1 MEYVQLTLDDWVQ
14 MKQKLKQELLG
25 VKQSFVRIG
34 YALRQ
39 IDDQKLYEQDG
50 YKSIA
55 EFAQAEYD
63 LGPSITSRFMSINK
77 EYSVDG
83 YSEHLRPEYADMG
96 RSQLEEMLKLPE
108 SDRQMIRPETSRE
121 DIRELKRF
129 NKSEPDAEQAD
140 SLEKLVQKFF
150 ETNPE
155 TAKELEQ
162 SAAYAEWNVE
172 KMAEIVNPSGTKTFR
187 MGLYFAAMYEQNLQI
202 KQFGQTPR
210 PMSWD
215 EFFEISKKIFEKK
228 HEETAVEQETTR
240 EEHESRET
248 LEDQTLYQ
256 KNDSDEGEM
265 EAEEQSPEDVHPK
278 VQLEEKTE
286 TTPIAPAQFEMP
298 ETIVNTEEETISED
312 PKESEREVSQST
324 EEEKYG
330 TVQLKDSQ
338 KVEEKVSSEPEG
350 VQNET
355 EDTQIETENR
365 PNETPSIQNEPENVH
380 EEQLPGQMNLPADY
394 PGTESIEVVGKA
406 MPRKDYFDT
415 LTAWGLSVY
424 LSKYLP
430 ADVLEDQK
438 KLYQWMQKLVDE
450 RGYEFEQGQG
460 SANA

>member
-34 YALRQ
+34 YVLRK

-55 EFAQAEYD
+55 EFAQAECG
-63 LGPSITSRFMSINK
+63 LGPSITSRFMSINR

-83 YSEHLRPEYADMG
+83 YSEHLRSEYADMG

-150 ETNPE
+150 EINPE
-155 TAKELEQ
+155 IEKELEQ
-162 SAAYAEWNVE
+162 SVAYAEWNIG
-172 KMAEIVNPSGTKTFR
+172 KMAEIVNPSGTRTFR
-187 MGLYFAAMYEQNLQI
+187 MGMFFAAMYEQNLQI

-210 PMSWD
+210 PMSWE

-228 HEETAVEQETTR
+228 HEETAVEQEAIR
-240 EEHESRET
+240 EEHEAEET
-248 LEDQTLYQ
+248 SEDQTPHQ
-256 KNDSDEGEM
+256 KNDSAEDEMG
-265 EAEEQSPEDVHPK
+265 AEEQPPEDIYPK
-278 VQLEEKTE
+278 MQLEEKTE
-286 TTPIAPAQFEMP
+286 ENLIAPAQSEMP
-298 ETIVNTEEETISED
+298 ESVENTEQETISEELEE
-312 PKESEREVSQST
+312 PEREASQST
-324 EEEKYG
+324 EEEKSG
-330 TVQLKDSQ
+330 TVQLKDAQ
-338 KVEEKVSSEPEG
+338 KAGEKVSSESEI

-355 EDTQIETENR
+355 EDTQIETENGL
-365 PNETPSIQNEPENVH
+365 NETQRAKAEPENVQ

-424 LSKYLP
+424 LSKYLL
-430 ADVLEDQK
+430 ADVLADQK

-450 RGYEFEQGQG
+450 RGYEFEQDGG
-460 SANA
+460 ADA

>member
-55 EFAQAEYD
+55 EFAQAEYG

-108 SDRQMIRPETSRE
+108 SDRQMIHPETSRE

-129 NKSEPDAEQAD
+129 NKSAPDAEQAD
-140 SLEKLVQKFF
+140 SIEKLVQKFY
-150 ETNPE
+150 EINPE
-155 TAKELEQ
+155 TMKKLEQ
-162 SAAYAEWNVE
+162 SAAYAEWNIG
-172 KMAEIVNPSGTKTFR
+172 KMAEIVNPSGTRTFR
-187 MGLYFAAMYEQNLQI
+187 MGMFFAAMYEQNLQI

-215 EFFEISKKIFEKK
+215 KFFEISKKILEKK
-228 HEETAVEQETTR
+228 HEETVVEQEAM
-240 EEHESRET
+240 
-248 LEDQTLYQ
+248 
-256 KNDSDEGEM
+256 K
-265 EAEEQSPEDVHPK
+265 AEVQPPEDVHPK
-278 VQLEEKTE
+278 TQLKEKTE
-286 TTPIAPAQFEMP
+286 TTPIAPAQSELP
-298 ETIVNTEEETISED
+298 ETIINTEKETISEE
-312 PKESEREVSQST
+312 PEEAEKEVSQSA
-324 EEEKYG
+324 EEEKSG
-330 TVQLKDSQ
+330 TVQLKDTQ
-338 KVEEKVSSEPEG
+338 KAEEKVSSESEI

-365 PNETPSIQNEPENVH
+365 PNETLSVQNEPENIQK
-380 EEQLPGQMNLPADY
+380 EQLPGQMNLPADY
-394 PGTESIEVVGKA
+394 PGTGSIEVVGKA

-430 ADVLEDQK
+430 ADVLTDQK
-438 KLYQWMQKLVDE
+438 RLFQWIQKPVDE
-450 RGYEFEQGQG
+450 RGYEF
-460 SANA
+460 

>member
-55 EFAQAEYD
+55 EFAQAEYG

-140 SLEKLVQKFF
+140 SIEKLVQKFY
-150 ETNPE
+150 EIHPE
-155 TAKELEQ
+155 TVKKLEQ
-162 SAAYAEWNVE
+162 STAYTEWDIGKMVE
-172 KMAEIVNPSGTKTFR
+172 MVNPSGTKTFR
-187 MGLYFAAMYEQNLQI
+187 MGMFFVVMYEQNLQI
-202 KQFGQTPR
+202 KQFGQTPQ
-210 PMSWD
+210 PMSWE
-215 EFFEISKKIFEKK
+215 EFFEVSKKVFEQK
-228 HEETAVEQETTR
+228 HEETAVEQEMTR
-240 EEHESRET
+240 EEHEPEET
-248 LEDQTLYQ
+248 SEDQTLHE
-256 KNDSDEGEM
+256 KKDSDEGEM
-265 EAEEQSPEDVHPK
+265 EAEKQPQEDIYPK
-278 VQLEEKTE
+278 MQLEEKNE
-286 TTPIAPAQFEMP
+286 ENQIAPAQFEMP
-298 ETIVNTEEETISED
+298 ETIVNTKPETISEE
-312 PKESEREVSQST
+312 PEESEREAHKST
-324 EEEKYG
+324 EEEKSG
-330 TVQLKDSQ
+330 TLQAKDT
-338 KVEEKVSSEPEG
+338 KKAEEKVSSEPEI

-355 EDTQIETENR
+355 ENGS
-365 PNETPSIQNEPENVH
+365 NETQSAETEPENVQ

-430 ADVLEDQK
+430 ADVLADQK

-450 RGYEFEQGQG
+450 RGYEFEQEGG
-460 SANA
+460 ADA

>member
-55 EFAQAEYD
+55 EFAQAEYG

-150 ETNPE
+150 ETNP
-155 TAKELEQ
+155 
-162 SAAYAEWNVE
+162 
-172 KMAEIVNPSGTKTFR
+172 
-187 MGLYFAAMYEQNLQI
+187 
-202 KQFGQTPR
+202 
-210 PMSWD
+210 
-215 EFFEISKKIFEKK
+215 
-228 HEETAVEQETTR
+228 ETAVEQETTR

-430 ADVLEDQK
+430 ANVLEDQK

>member
-55 EFAQAEYD
+55 EFAQAEYG
-63 LGPSITSRFMSINK
+63 LGPSITSRFMSINR

-140 SLEKLVQKFF
+140 SIEKLVQKFY
-150 ETNPE
+150 EIHPE
-155 TAKELEQ
+155 TVKKLEQ
-162 SAAYAEWNVE
+162 STAYAEWNIG
-172 KMAEIVNPSGTKTFR
+172 KMVEIVNPSGTKTFR
-187 MGLYFAAMYEQNLQI
+187 MGMFFVVMYEQNLQI
-202 KQFGQTPR
+202 KQFGQTPW
-210 PMSWD
+210 PMSWE

-228 HEETAVEQETTR
+228 HEETAMEQEATR
-240 EEHESRET
+240 EEHEQEET
-248 LEDQTLYQ
+248 SEDQTIHQ

-265 EAEEQSPEDVHPK
+265 EAEEQPPEDVHPK
-278 VQLEEKTE
+278 TQQKEKTE
-286 TTPIAPAQFEMP
+286 TTPIAPAQSEMP
-298 ETIVNTEEETISED
+298 ETIVNTEKETISVD
-312 PKESEREVSQST
+312 PKE
-324 EEEKYG
+324 
-330 TVQLKDSQ
+330 
-338 KVEEKVSSEPEG
+338 
-350 VQNET
+350 
-355 EDTQIETENR
+355 
-365 PNETPSIQNEPENVH
+365 PENIQ

-430 ADVLEDQK
+430 ADVLADQK

-450 RGYEFEQGQG
+450 RGYEFEQEGG
-460 SANA
+460 TDA

>member
-55 EFAQAEYD
+55 EFAQAEYG
-63 LGPSITSRFMSINK
+63 LGPSITSRFMSINR

-140 SLEKLVQKFF
+140 SIEKLVQKFY
-150 ETNPE
+150 EIHPE
-155 TAKELEQ
+155 TVKKLEQ
-162 SAAYAEWNVE
+162 STAYAEWNIG
-172 KMAEIVNPSGTKTFR
+172 KMVEIVNPSGTKTFR
-187 MGLYFAAMYEQNLQI
+187 MGMFFVVMYEQNLQI
-202 KQFGQTPR
+202 KQFGQTPW
-210 PMSWD
+210 PMSWE

-228 HEETAVEQETTR
+228 HEETAMEQEATR
-240 EEHESRET
+240 EEHEQEET
-248 LEDQTLYQ
+248 SEDQTIHQ

-265 EAEEQSPEDVHPK
+265 EAEEQPPEDVHPK
-278 VQLEEKTE
+278 TQQKEKTE
-286 TTPIAPAQFEMP
+286 TTPIAPAQSEMP
-298 ETIVNTEEETISED
+298 ETIVNTEKETISVD
-312 PKESEREVSQST
+312 PKE
-324 EEEKYG
+324 
-330 TVQLKDSQ
+330 
-338 KVEEKVSSEPEG
+338 
-350 VQNET
+350 
-355 EDTQIETENR
+355 
-365 PNETPSIQNEPENVH
+365 PENIQ

-430 ADVLEDQK
+430 ADVLADQK

-450 RGYEFEQGQG
+450 RGYDFEQEGG
-460 SANA
+460 TDA

>member
-55 EFAQAEYD
+55 EFAQAEYG
-63 LGPSITSRFMSINK
+63 LGPSITSRFMSINR

-140 SLEKLVQKFF
+140 SIEKLVQKFY
-150 ETNPE
+150 EIHPE
-155 TAKELEQ
+155 TVKKLEQ
-162 SAAYAEWNVE
+162 STAYAEWNIG
-172 KMAEIVNPSGTKTFR
+172 KMVEIVNPSGTKTFR
-187 MGLYFAAMYEQNLQI
+187 MGMFFVVMYEQNLQI
-202 KQFGQTPR
+202 KQFGQTPW
-210 PMSWD
+210 PMSWE

-228 HEETAVEQETTR
+228 HEETAMEQEATR
-240 EEHESRET
+240 EEHEQEET
-248 LEDQTLYQ
+248 SEDQTIHQ
-256 KNDSDEGEM
+256 KNYSDEGEM
-265 EAEEQSPEDVHPK
+265 EAEEQPPEDVHPK
-278 VQLEEKTE
+278 TQQKEKTE
-286 TTPIAPAQFEMP
+286 TTPIAPAQSEMP
-298 ETIVNTEEETISED
+298 ETIVNTEKETISVD
-312 PKESEREVSQST
+312 PKE
-324 EEEKYG
+324 
-330 TVQLKDSQ
+330 
-338 KVEEKVSSEPEG
+338 
-350 VQNET
+350 
-355 EDTQIETENR
+355 
-365 PNETPSIQNEPENVH
+365 PENIQ

-430 ADVLEDQK
+430 ADVLADQK

-450 RGYEFEQGQG
+450 RGYEFEQEGG
-460 SANA
+460 TDA

>member
-55 EFAQAEYD
+55 EFAQAEYG

-108 SDRQMIRPETSRE
+108 SDRQMIHPETSRE

-129 NKSEPDAEQAD
+129 NKSAPDAEQAD
-140 SLEKLVQKFF
+140 SIEKLVQKFF
-150 ETNPE
+150 EINPE
-155 TAKELEQ
+155 IEKELAQ

-187 MGLYFAAMYEQNLQI
+187 MGLFFAAMYEQNIQI
-202 KQFGQTPR
+202 KQFGQNPR

-215 EFFEISKKIFEKK
+215 EFFGISKKIFEKK
-228 HEETAVEQETTR
+228 HEETAVEQEAIG
-240 EEHESRET
+240 EEHESREK

-265 EAEEQSPEDVHPK
+265 EAEEQSPEDNHPK
-278 VQLEEKTE
+278 MQLEEKNE
-286 TTPIAPAQFEMP
+286 KTPIAPAQFEMP
-298 ETIVNTEEETISED
+298 KAIVNTEEEMISED
-312 PKESEREVSQST
+312 PQKTEREVPHST
-324 EEEKYG
+324 EEEKSG
-330 TVQLKDSQ
+330 TVQLEDAQ
-338 KVEEKVSSEPEG
+338 KVEEKVSSEPEI
-350 VQNET
+350 VQK
-355 EDTQIETENR
+355 ETENE
-365 PNETPSIQNEPENVH
+365 PNETQNVKAEPENVQ
-380 EEQLPGQMNLPADY
+380 EEQLLGQMNLPADY

-430 ADVLEDQK
+430 ADVLTDQK
-438 KLYQWMQKLVDE
+438 KLYQWIQKPVDE
-450 RGYEFEQGQG
+450 RGYEF
-460 SANA
+460 

>member
-55 EFAQAEYD
+55 EFAQAEYG

-162 SAAYAEWNVE
+162 SAAYAEWNIG

-187 MGLYFAAMYEQNLQI
+187 MGLYFAAMYEQNIQI

-210 PMSWD
+210 LMSWD
-215 EFFEISKKIFEKK
+215 EFFEISKKILEKK
-228 HEETAVEQETTR
+228 HEETAVEQEAIR
-240 EEHESRET
+240 EEQESEAIT
-248 LEDQTLYQ
+248 EDPTFHQ
-256 KNDSDEGEM
+256 KNDPNEDAM
-265 EAEEQSPEDVHPK
+265 KAEEQPPEDVHPK
-278 VQLEEKTE
+278 MLQKEKTE
-286 TTPIAPAQFEMP
+286 TNPIAPAQSEMP
-298 ETIVNTEEETISED
+298 ETIVNTESETISE
-312 PKESEREVSQST
+312 ESGEQEKEVSQNT
-324 EEEKYG
+324 EEEKSG
-330 TVQLKDSQ
+330 TVQLEDAQ
-338 KVEEKVSSEPEG
+338 KVEEKVSSEPEI

-365 PNETPSIQNEPENVH
+365 PNETLSVQNEPENVH

-430 ADVLEDQK
+430 ADVLADQK

-450 RGYEFEQGQG
+450 RGYEFEQEGG
-460 SANA
+460 TDA

>member
-55 EFAQAEYD
+55 EFAQAEYG
-63 LGPSITSRFMSINK
+63 LGPSITSRFMSINR
-77 EYSVDG
+77 EYSIDG

-140 SLEKLVQKFF
+140 SIEKLVRKFY
-150 ETNPE
+150 EIHPE
-155 TAKELEQ
+155 TVKELEQ
-162 SAAYAEWNVE
+162 STAYAEWNVE
-172 KMAEIVNPSGTKTFR
+172 KMAEIVNPSGTKNFR
-187 MGLYFAAMYEQNLQI
+187 MGLFFAAMYEQNLQI
-202 KQFGQTPR
+202 KQFGQTPW
-210 PMSWD
+210 PMSWK

-228 HEETAVEQETTR
+228 HEETAMEQEATR
-240 EEHESRET
+240 EEHEQEET
-248 LEDQTLYQ
+248 SEDQTIHQ

-265 EAEEQSPEDVHPK
+265 EAEEQPPEDVHPK
-278 VQLEEKTE
+278 TQQKEKTE
-286 TTPIAPAQFEMP
+286 TTPIAPAQSEMP
-298 ETIVNTEEETISED
+298 ETIVNTEKETISVD
-312 PKESEREVSQST
+312 PKEPEREAPKST
-324 EEEKYG
+324 EEEKSG
-330 TVQLKDSQ
+330 TVQLKDAQ
-338 KVEEKVSSEPEG
+338 KVEEKVSSEPEI

-355 EDTQIETENR
+355 EDTQIETENGS
-365 PNETPSIQNEPENVH
+365 NETQSVEAEPENIQ

-430 ADVLEDQK
+430 ADVLADQK

-450 RGYEFEQGQG
+450 RGYEFEQEGG
-460 SANA
+460 ADA

>member
-55 EFAQAEYD
+55 EFAQAEYG

-83 YSEHLRPEYADMG
+83 YSEHLRPEYVDMG
-96 RSQLEEMLKLPE
+96 RSQLEEMLKLSE

-140 SLEKLVQKFF
+140 SIEKLVQKFY
-150 ETNPE
+150 EINPE
-155 TAKELEQ
+155 TMKKLEQ
-162 SAAYAEWNVE
+162 SAAYAEWNIG
-172 KMAEIVNPSGTKTFR
+172 KMAEIVNPSGTRTFR
-187 MGLYFAAMYEQNLQI
+187 MGMFFAAMYEQNLQI
-202 KQFGQTPR
+202 KQFGQTPW
-210 PMSWD
+210 PMSWE
-215 EFFEISKKIFEKK
+215 EFFEISKIFFEKK
-228 HEETAVEQETTR
+228 HEETAMEQEAM
-240 EEHESRET
+240 
-248 LEDQTLYQ
+248 
-256 KNDSDEGEM
+256 K
-265 EAEEQSPEDVHPK
+265 AEVQPPEDVHPEMQAK
-278 VQLEEKTE
+278 EKTE
-286 TTPIAPAQFEMP
+286 INAIAPAQSEMP
-298 ETIVNTEEETISED
+298 ETIVNTEKETISEE
-312 PKESEREVSQST
+312 PEEPEKEVSQSM
-324 EEEKYG
+324 EEEKSG
-330 TVQLKDSQ
+330 TVQLKDAR
-338 KVEEKVSSEPEG
+338 KAEEKVSSEPEI

-365 PNETPSIQNEPENVH
+365 LNETLSVQNEPENVH

-430 ADVLEDQK
+430 EDVLVDQK

-450 RGYEFEQGQG
+450 RGYEFEQEGG
-460 SANA
+460 TDA

>member
-55 EFAQAEYD
+55 EFAQAEYG

-108 SDRQMIRPETSRE
+108 SDRQMIHPETSRE

-129 NKSEPDAEQAD
+129 NKSAPDAEQAD
-140 SLEKLVQKFF
+140 SIEKLVQKFF
-150 ETNPE
+150 EINPE
-155 TAKELEQ
+155 IEKELAQ

-187 MGLYFAAMYEQNLQI
+187 MGLFFAAMYEQNIQI
-202 KQFGQTPR
+202 KQFGQNPR

-215 EFFEISKKIFEKK
+215 EFFGISKKIFEKK
-228 HEETAVEQETTR
+228 HEETAVEQEAIG
-240 EEHESRET
+240 EEHESREK

-265 EAEEQSPEDVHPK
+265 EAEEQSPEDNHPQM
-278 VQLEEKTE
+278 QLEENNEKT
-286 TTPIAPAQFEMP
+286 PLAPAQFEMP
-298 ETIVNTEEETISED
+298 TAIVNTEEEMISED
-312 PKESEREVSQST
+312 PQKTEREVPHST
-324 EEEKYG
+324 EEEKSG
-330 TVQLKDSQ
+330 TVQLEDAQ
-338 KVEEKVSSEPEG
+338 KVEEKVSSEPEI
-350 VQNET
+350 VQKET
-355 EDTQIETENR
+355 EDTQIETENE
-365 PNETPSIQNEPENVH
+365 PNETQNVKAEPENVQ
-380 EEQLPGQMNLPADY
+380 EEQLLGQMNLPADY

-430 ADVLEDQK
+430 ADVLTDQK
-438 KLYQWMQKLVDE
+438 KLYQWIQKPVDE
-450 RGYEFEQGQG
+450 RGYEF
-460 SANA
+460 

>member
-1 MEYVQLTLDDWVQ
+1 
-14 MKQKLKQELLG
+14 
-25 VKQSFVRIG
+25 
-34 YALRQ
+34 
-39 IDDQKLYEQDG
+39 
-50 YKSIA
+50 
-55 EFAQAEYD
+55 
-63 LGPSITSRFMSINK
+63 MSINR

-129 NKSEPDAEQAD
+129 NKAVPDAEQAD
-140 SLEKLVQKFF
+140 SIEKLVQKFF
-150 ETNPE
+150 EINPE
-155 TAKELEQ
+155 VEKELEQ
-162 SAAYAEWNVE
+162 SAAYAEWNIG
-172 KMAEIVNPSGTKTFR
+172 KMAEIVNPSGTRTFR
-187 MGLYFAAMYEQNLQI
+187 MGMFFAAMYEQNLQI

-228 HEETAVEQETTR
+228 NEETAVEQETTR

-286 TTPIAPAQFEMP
+286 TTPIEPAQFEMP

-338 KVEEKVSSEPEG
+338 KVEEKVSSEPEV

-355 EDTQIETENR
+355 EDVQ
-365 PNETPSIQNEPENVH
+365 
-380 EEQLPGQMNLPADY
+380 EQLPGQMNLPADY

-424 LSKYLP
+424 LLSLSP
-430 ADVLEDQK
+430 AAPEDSVPVHLQ
-438 KLYQWMQKLVDE
+438 
-450 RGYEFEQGQG
+450 
-460 SANA
+460 AA

>member
-55 EFAQAEYD
+55 EFAQAEYG

-83 YSEHLRPEYADMG
+83 YSEHLRPEYVDMG
-96 RSQLEEMLKLPE
+96 RSQLEEMLKLSE

-140 SLEKLVQKFF
+140 SIEKLVQKFY
-150 ETNPE
+150 EINPE
-155 TAKELEQ
+155 TMKKLEQ
-162 SAAYAEWNVE
+162 SAAYAEWNIG
-172 KMAEIVNPSGTKTFR
+172 KMAEIVNPSGTRTFR
-187 MGLYFAAMYEQNLQI
+187 MGMFFAAMYEQNLQI
-202 KQFGQTPR
+202 KQFGQTPW
-210 PMSWD
+210 PMSWE
-215 EFFEISKKIFEKK
+215 EFFEISKIFFEKK
-228 HEETAVEQETTR
+228 HEETAMEQEAM
-240 EEHESRET
+240 
-248 LEDQTLYQ
+248 
-256 KNDSDEGEM
+256 K
-265 EAEEQSPEDVHPK
+265 AEVQPPEDVHPEMQAK
-278 VQLEEKTE
+278 EKTE
-286 TTPIAPAQFEMP
+286 INAIAPAQSEMP
-298 ETIVNTEEETISED
+298 ETIVNTEKETISEE
-312 PKESEREVSQST
+312 PEEPEKEVSQSM
-324 EEEKYG
+324 EEEKSG
-330 TVQLKDSQ
+330 TVQLKDAR
-338 KVEEKVSSEPEG
+338 KAEEKVSSEPEI

-365 PNETPSIQNEPENVH
+365 PNETLSVQNEPENVH

-430 ADVLEDQK
+430 EDVLVDQK

-450 RGYEFEQGQG
+450 RGYEFEQEGG
-460 SANA
+460 TDA

>member
-55 EFAQAEYD
+55 EFAQAEYG

-108 SDRQMIRPETSRE
+108 SDRQMIHPETSRE

-129 NKSEPDAEQAD
+129 NKSAPDAEQAD
-140 SLEKLVQKFF
+140 SIEKLVQKFF
-150 ETNPE
+150 EINPE
-155 TAKELEQ
+155 IEKELAQ

-187 MGLYFAAMYEQNLQI
+187 MGLFFAAMYEQNIQI
-202 KQFGQTPR
+202 KQFGQNPR

-215 EFFEISKKIFEKK
+215 EFFGISKKIFEKK
-228 HEETAVEQETTR
+228 HEVTAVEQEAIG
-240 EEHESRET
+240 EEHESREK

-265 EAEEQSPEDVHPK
+265 EAEEQSPEDNHPK
-278 VQLEEKTE
+278 MQLEEKNE
-286 TTPIAPAQFEMP
+286 KTPIAPAQFEMP
-298 ETIVNTEEETISED
+298 KAIVNTEEEMISED
-312 PKESEREVSQST
+312 PQKTEREVPHST
-324 EEEKYG
+324 EEEKSG
-330 TVQLKDSQ
+330 TVQLEDAQ
-338 KVEEKVSSEPEG
+338 KVEEKVSSEPEI
-350 VQNET
+350 VQKET
-355 EDTQIETENR
+355 EDTQIETENE
-365 PNETPSIQNEPENVH
+365 PNETQNVKAEPENVQ
-380 EEQLPGQMNLPADY
+380 EEQLLGQMNLPADY

-430 ADVLEDQK
+430 ADVLTDQK
-438 KLYQWMQKLVDE
+438 KLYQWIQKPVDE
-450 RGYEFEQGQG
+450 RGYEF
-460 SANA
+460 

>member
-55 EFAQAEYD
+55 EFAQAEYG

-108 SDRQMIRPETSRE
+108 SDRQMIHPETSRE

-129 NKSEPDAEQAD
+129 NKSAPDAEQAD
-140 SLEKLVQKFF
+140 SIEKLVQKFF
-150 ETNPE
+150 EINPE
-155 TAKELEQ
+155 IEKELAQ

-187 MGLYFAAMYEQNLQI
+187 MGLFFAAMYEQNIQI
-202 KQFGQTPR
+202 KQFGQNPR

-215 EFFEISKKIFEKK
+215 EFFGISKKIFEKK
-228 HEETAVEQETTR
+228 HEETAVEQEAIG
-240 EEHESRET
+240 EEHESREK

-265 EAEEQSPEDVHPK
+265 EAEEQSPEDNHPK
-278 VQLEEKTE
+278 MQLEEKNE
-286 TTPIAPAQFEMP
+286 KTPIAPAQFEMP
-298 ETIVNTEEETISED
+298 KAIVNTEEEMISED
-312 PKESEREVSQST
+312 PQKTEREVPHST
-324 EEEKYG
+324 EEEKSG
-330 TVQLKDSQ
+330 TVPVEDAQ
-338 KVEEKVSSEPEG
+338 KVEEKVSSEPEI
-350 VQNET
+350 VQKET
-355 EDTQIETENR
+355 EDTQIETENE
-365 PNETPSIQNEPENVH
+365 PNETQNVKAEPENVQ
-380 EEQLPGQMNLPADY
+380 EEQLLGQMNLPADY

-430 ADVLEDQK
+430 ADVLTDQK
-438 KLYQWMQKLVDE
+438 KLYQWIQKPVDE
-450 RGYEFEQGQG
+450 RGYEF
-460 SANA
+460 

>member
-55 EFAQAEYD
+55 EFAQAEYG
-63 LGPSITSRFMSINK
+63 LGPSITSRFMSINR

-140 SLEKLVQKFF
+140 SIEKLVQKFY
-150 ETNPE
+150 EIHPE
-155 TAKELEQ
+155 TVKKLEQ
-162 SAAYAEWNVE
+162 STAYAEWNIG
-172 KMAEIVNPSGTKTFR
+172 KMVEIVNPSGTKTFR
-187 MGLYFAAMYEQNLQI
+187 MGMFFVVMYEQNLQI
-202 KQFGQTPR
+202 KQFGQTPW
-210 PMSWD
+210 PMSWE

-228 HEETAVEQETTR
+228 HEETAMEQEATR
-240 EEHESRET
+240 EEHEQEET
-248 LEDQTLYQ
+248 SEDQTIHQ

-265 EAEEQSPEDVHPK
+265 EAEEQPPEDVHPK
-278 VQLEEKTE
+278 TQQKEKTE
-286 TTPIAPAQFEMP
+286 TTPIAPAQSEMP
-298 ETIVNTEEETISED
+298 ETIVNTEKETISVD
-312 PKESEREVSQST
+312 PKE
-324 EEEKYG
+324 
-330 TVQLKDSQ
+330 
-338 KVEEKVSSEPEG
+338 
-350 VQNET
+350 
-355 EDTQIETENR
+355 
-365 PNETPSIQNEPENVH
+365 PENIQ

-394 PGTESIEVVGKA
+394 PSTESIEVVGKA

-430 ADVLEDQK
+430 ADVLADQK

-450 RGYEFEQGQG
+450 RGYEFEQEGG
-460 SANA
+460 TDA

>member
-1 MEYVQLTLDDWVQ
+1 MGYVQLTLDDWVQ

-55 EFAQAEYD
+55 EFARAEYG

-83 YSEHLRPEYADMG
+83 YSEHLRQEYADMG

-108 SDRQMIRPETSRE
+108 SDRQMIHPETSRE

-129 NKSEPDAEQAD
+129 NKSAPDAEQAD
-140 SLEKLVQKFF
+140 SIEKLVQKFYEINL
-150 ETNPE
+150 ETM
-155 TAKELEQ
+155 KKLEK
-162 SAAYAEWNVE
+162 SAAYAEWNIG
-172 KMAEIVNPSGTKTFR
+172 KMAEIVNPSGTRTFR
-187 MGLYFAAMYEQNLQI
+187 MGMFFVAMYEQNLQI

-215 EFFEISKKIFEKK
+215 KFFELSRIFFEKK
-228 HEETAVEQETTR
+228 HEETVVEQETIR
-240 EEHESRET
+240 EEQEPET
-248 LEDQTLYQ
+248 ITEEPTFYQ
-256 KNDSDEGEM
+256 KGDHKEDAM
-265 EAEEQSPEDVHPK
+265 KAEVQPPEDVHPEMQAK
-278 VQLEEKTE
+278 EKTE
-286 TTPIAPAQFEMP
+286 INPIAPAQSEMP
-298 ETIVNTEEETISED
+298 ETIVNTEKETISEE
-312 PKESEREVSQST
+312 PEEPEKEVSQSM
-324 EEEKYG
+324 EEEKSG
-330 TVQLKDSQ
+330 TVQLKDAR
-338 KVEEKVSSEPEG
+338 KAEEKVSSELEI

-355 EDTQIETENR
+355 E
-365 PNETPSIQNEPENVH
+365 NVQ

-430 ADVLEDQK
+430 AEVLADQK

-450 RGYEFEQGQG
+450 RGYEFEQEGG
-460 SANA
+460 ADA

>member
-55 EFAQAEYD
+55 EFAQAEYG
-63 LGPSITSRFMSINK
+63 LGPSITSRFMSINR

-140 SLEKLVQKFF
+140 SIEKLVQKFY
-150 ETNPE
+150 EIHPE
-155 TAKELEQ
+155 TVKKLEQ
-162 SAAYAEWNVE
+162 STAYAEWNIG
-172 KMAEIVNPSGTKTFR
+172 KMVEIVNPSGTKTFR
-187 MGLYFAAMYEQNLQI
+187 MGMFFVVMYEQNLQI
-202 KQFGQTPR
+202 KQFGQTPW
-210 PMSWD
+210 PMSWE

-228 HEETAVEQETTR
+228 HEETAMEQEATR
-240 EEHESRET
+240 EEHEQEET
-248 LEDQTLYQ
+248 SEDQTPHQ
-256 KNDSDEGEM
+256 KNDSAEDEMG
-265 EAEEQSPEDVHPK
+265 AEEQPPEDVHPK
-278 VQLEEKTE
+278 TQQKEKTE
-286 TTPIAPAQFEMP
+286 TTPIAPAQSEMP
-298 ETIVNTEEETISED
+298 ETIVNTEKETISVD
-312 PKESEREVSQST
+312 PKEPEREAPKST
-324 EEEKYG
+324 EEEKSG
-330 TVQLKDSQ
+330 TVQLEDAQ
-338 KVEEKVSSEPEG
+338 KVEEKVSSEPEI

-355 EDTQIETENR
+355 EDTQIETQSA
-365 PNETPSIQNEPENVH
+365 ETESENVQ

-430 ADVLEDQK
+430 ADVLADQK

-450 RGYEFEQGQG
+450 RGYEFEQEGG
-460 SANA
+460 ADA

>member
-55 EFAQAEYD
+55 EFAQAEYG

-108 SDRQMIRPETSRE
+108 SDRQMIHPETSRE

-129 NKSEPDAEQAD
+129 NKSAPDAEQAD
-140 SLEKLVQKFF
+140 SIEKLVQKFF
-150 ETNPE
+150 EINPE
-155 TAKELEQ
+155 IEKELAP

-187 MGLYFAAMYEQNLQI
+187 MGLFFAAMYEQNIQI
-202 KQFGQTPR
+202 KQFGQNPR

-215 EFFEISKKIFEKK
+215 EFFGISKKIFEKK
-228 HEETAVEQETTR
+228 HEETAVEQEAIG
-240 EEHESRET
+240 EEHESREK

-265 EAEEQSPEDVHPK
+265 EAEEQSPEDNHPK
-278 VQLEEKTE
+278 MQLEEKNE
-286 TTPIAPAQFEMP
+286 KTPIAPAQFEMP
-298 ETIVNTEEETISED
+298 KAIVNTEEEMISED
-312 PKESEREVSQST
+312 PQKTEREVPHST
-324 EEEKYG
+324 EEEKSG
-330 TVQLKDSQ
+330 TVQLEDAQ
-338 KVEEKVSSEPEG
+338 KVEEKVSSEPEI
-350 VQNET
+350 VQKET
-355 EDTQIETENR
+355 EDTQIETENE
-365 PNETPSIQNEPENVH
+365 PNETQNVKAEPENVQ
-380 EEQLPGQMNLPADY
+380 EEQLLGQMNLPADY

-430 ADVLEDQK
+430 ADVLTDQK
-438 KLYQWMQKLVDE
+438 KLYQWIQKPVDE
-450 RGYEFEQGQG
+450 RGYEF
-460 SANA
+460 

>member
-55 EFAQAEYD
+55 EFAQAEYG
-63 LGPSITSRFMSINK
+63 LGPSITSRFMSINR

-108 SDRQMIRPETSRE
+108 SDRQMISPETSRE

-140 SLEKLVQKFF
+140 SIEKLVQKFY
-150 ETNPE
+150 EIHPE
-155 TAKELEQ
+155 TVKKLEQ
-162 SAAYAEWNVE
+162 STAYAEWNIG
-172 KMAEIVNPSGTKTFR
+172 KMVEIVNPSGTKTFR
-187 MGLYFAAMYEQNLQI
+187 MGMFFVVMYEQNLQI
-202 KQFGQTPR
+202 KQFGQTPW
-210 PMSWD
+210 PMSWE
-215 EFFEISKKIFEKK
+215 EFFEISRKIFEKK
-228 HEETAVEQETTR
+228 HEETAMEQEATR
-240 EEHESRET
+240 EEHEQEET
-248 LEDQTLYQ
+248 SEDQTIHQ

-265 EAEEQSPEDVHPK
+265 EAEEQPPEDVHSK
-278 VQLEEKTE
+278 TQQKEKTE
-286 TTPIAPAQFEMP
+286 TTPIAPAQSEMP
-298 ETIVNTEEETISED
+298 ETIVNTEKETISVD
-312 PKESEREVSQST
+312 PKE
-324 EEEKYG
+324 
-330 TVQLKDSQ
+330 
-338 KVEEKVSSEPEG
+338 
-350 VQNET
+350 
-355 EDTQIETENR
+355 
-365 PNETPSIQNEPENVH
+365 PENIQ

-430 ADVLEDQK
+430 ADVLADQK

-450 RGYEFEQGQG
+450 RGYEFEQEGG
-460 SANA
+460 TDA

>member
-55 EFAQAEYD
+55 EFAQAEYG

-108 SDRQMIRPETSRE
+108 SDRQMIHPETSRE

-140 SLEKLVQKFF
+140 SIEKLVQKFYEINS
-150 ETNPE
+150 ETM
-155 TAKELEQ
+155 KKLEQ
-162 SAAYAEWNVE
+162 SVAYAEWNIG
-172 KMAEIVNPSGTKTFR
+172 KMAEIVNPSGTRTFR
-187 MGLYFAAMYEQNLQI
+187 MGMFFAAMYEQNLQI

-215 EFFEISKKIFEKK
+215 KFFEISKKILEKK
-228 HEETAVEQETTR
+228 HEETVVEQEAM
-240 EEHESRET
+240 
-248 LEDQTLYQ
+248 
-256 KNDSDEGEM
+256 K
-265 EAEEQSPEDVHPK
+265 AEVQPPEDVHPEMQAK
-278 VQLEEKTE
+278 EKTE
-286 TTPIAPAQFEMP
+286 TNPIAPAQSELP
-298 ETIVNTEEETISED
+298 ETIVNTEKETISEE
-312 PKESEREVSQST
+312 PEEAEKEVSQSA

-330 TVQLKDSQ
+330 TVQLKDTQ
-338 KVEEKVSSEPEG
+338 KAEEKVSSESG
-350 VQNET
+350 NVQK
-355 EDTQIETENR
+355 
-365 PNETPSIQNEPENVH
+365 
-380 EEQLPGQMNLPADY
+380 EQLPGQMNLPADY

-430 ADVLEDQK
+430 ADVLTDQK
-438 KLYQWMQKLVDE
+438 RLYQWIQKPVDE
-450 RGYEFEQGQG
+450 RGYEF
-460 SANA
+460 

>member
-55 EFAQAEYD
+55 EFAQAEYG

-108 SDRQMIRPETSRE
+108 SDRQMIHPETSRE

-129 NKSEPDAEQAD
+129 NKSAPDAEQAD
-140 SLEKLVQKFF
+140 SIEKLVQKFF
-150 ETNPE
+150 EINPE
-155 TAKELEQ
+155 IEKELAQ

-187 MGLYFAAMYEQNLQI
+187 MGLFFAAMYEQNIQI
-202 KQFGQTPR
+202 KQFGQNPR

-215 EFFEISKKIFEKK
+215 EFFGISKKIFEKK
-228 HEETAVEQETTR
+228 HEETAVEQEAIG
-240 EEHESRET
+240 EEHESREK

-265 EAEEQSPEDVHPK
+265 EAEEQSPEDSHPK
-278 VQLEEKTE
+278 MQLEEKNE
-286 TTPIAPAQFEMP
+286 KTPIAPAQFEMP
-298 ETIVNTEEETISED
+298 KAIVNTEEEMISED
-312 PKESEREVSQST
+312 PQKTEREVPHST
-324 EEEKYG
+324 EEEKSG
-330 TVQLKDSQ
+330 TVQLEDAQ
-338 KVEEKVSSEPEG
+338 KVEEKVSSEPEI
-350 VQNET
+350 VQKET
-355 EDTQIETENR
+355 EDTQIETENE
-365 PNETPSIQNEPENVH
+365 PNETQNVKAEPENVQ
-380 EEQLPGQMNLPADY
+380 EEQLLGQMNLPADY

-430 ADVLEDQK
+430 ADVLTDQK
-438 KLYQWMQKLVDE
+438 KLYQWIQKPVDE
-450 RGYEFEQGQG
+450 RGYEF
-460 SANA
+460 

>member
-55 EFAQAEYD
+55 EFAQAEYG
-63 LGPSITSRFMSINK
+63 LGPSITSRFMSINR
-77 EYSVDG
+77 EYSIDG

-140 SLEKLVQKFF
+140 SIEKLVRKFY
-150 ETNPE
+150 EIHPE
-155 TAKELEQ
+155 TVKELEQ
-162 SAAYAEWNVE
+162 STAYAEWNVE

-187 MGLYFAAMYEQNLQI
+187 MGLFFAAMYEQNLQI
-202 KQFGQTPR
+202 KQFGQTPW
-210 PMSWD
+210 PMSWK

-228 HEETAVEQETTR
+228 HEETAMEQEATR
-240 EEHESRET
+240 EEHEQEET
-248 LEDQTLYQ
+248 SEDQTIHQ

-265 EAEEQSPEDVHPK
+265 EAEEQPPEDVHPK
-278 VQLEEKTE
+278 TQQKEKTE
-286 TTPIAPAQFEMP
+286 TTPIAPAQSEMP
-298 ETIVNTEEETISED
+298 ETIVNTEKETISVD
-312 PKESEREVSQST
+312 PKEPEREAPKST
-324 EEEKYG
+324 EEEKSG
-330 TVQLKDSQ
+330 TVQLEDAQ
-338 KVEEKVSSEPEG
+338 KVEEKVSSEPEI
-350 VQNET
+350 VQKET
-355 EDTQIETENR
+355 EDTQIETENE
-365 PNETPSIQNEPENVH
+365 PNETQNVKAEPENVQ

-430 ADVLEDQK
+430 ADVLTDQK
-438 KLYQWMQKLVDE
+438 RLYQWMQKPVDE
-450 RGYEFEQGQG
+450 RGYEFEQEQE